1 MLSERCEHH
10 PTRPTRLKPAIGELI
25 VRVQAEY
32 LEMPGL
38 TLTQSQA
45 QRLWG
50 IDGGTCALVLT
61 ALVDRRFLRRSSK
74 GAYLRISN

>member
-1 MLSERCEHH
+1 MNTIPSAA
-10 PTRPTRLKPAIGELI
+10 TRLETAIAELI

-32 LEMPGL
+32 PEMPGL
-38 TLTQSQA
+38 TLTESQA

-50 IDGGTCALVLT
+50 LDGGTCALVLT
-61 ALVDRRFLRRSSK
+61 ALVERQFLRRTPT